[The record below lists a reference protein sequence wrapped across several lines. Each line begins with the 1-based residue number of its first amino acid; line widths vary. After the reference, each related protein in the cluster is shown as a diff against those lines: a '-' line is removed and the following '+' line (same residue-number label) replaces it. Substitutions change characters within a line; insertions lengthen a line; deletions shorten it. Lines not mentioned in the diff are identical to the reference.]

1 MADTTTTTTPKIP
14 AYEVFRQQF
23 APFFDNIDQ
32 EAPWLASLY
41 NSSQKYYNMGMT
53 DADIPDVLLTDENAP
68 QAYKDRFAGIF
79 KLKARKAQG
88 YNVAYIPT
96 VADYATMSKQIRR
109 EFQKYGLND
118 MGNDA
123 NIADIIGNDV
133 DYIEVQERL
142 SKAFY
147 AIDNADEFLKKE
159 LKTNFPSIGRTD
171 LAKALLTGSAGAEE
185 LKKKIDIAGV
195 RAAASEF
202 GLSTKMDAEE
212 LYKMGVER
220 GTARAGYE
228 KSAQELAG
236 LSEAAKSFGTGKD
249 LEAEL
254 EKQNVLQ
261 KTSQTVTSLRSQA
274 RAEFQGSTGATSAGL
289 RRKRQV

>member
-1 MADTTTTTTPKIP
+1 MAETTTPKIP

-23 APFFDNIDQ
+23 APFFDNIEQ
-32 EAPWLASLY
+32 EAPWLMSLY
-41 NSSQKYYNMGMT
+41 NESQKYYNQGMT
-53 DADIPDVLLTDENAP
+53 DADIPDVLLTDEKAP

-79 KLKARKAQG
+79 KLKQRKASG

-96 VADYATMSKQIRR
+96 VSDYATMTKQIRR
-109 EFQKYGLND
+109 EFQKYGLNEL
-118 MGNDA
+118 GNDA

-133 DYIEVQERL
+133 DFEEVQGRL

-159 LKTNFPSIGRTD
+159 LSTNFPTIGRKD
-171 LAKALLTGSAGAEE
+171 LAKALLTGQAGAEE

-202 GLSTKMDAEE
+202 GLSTKMGAEE
-212 LYKMGVER
+212 LVKMGVER

-228 KSAQELAG
+228 RSAQELAG
-236 LSEAAKSFGTGKD
+236 LSEAAKTFGSSQID

-261 KTSQTVTSLRSQA
+261 KTSQNVTSLRSQA
-274 RAEFQGSTGATSAGL
+274 RAEFQGGTGASSAGL

>member
-1 MADTTTTTTPKIP
+1 MAETTESKIP

-23 APFFDNIDQ
+23 AGFFDNIDQ
-32 EAPWLASLY
+32 EAPWLLSLY
-41 NSSQKYYNMGMT
+41 NASQKYYNQGMT

-79 KLKARKAQG
+79 KLKQRRAAG

-96 VADYATMSKQIRR
+96 VADYATMTKQMRR
-109 EFQKYGLND
+109 EFQKYGLNEL
-118 MGNDA
+118 GNDA

-133 DYIEVQERL
+133 DFEEVQGRL

-159 LKTNFPSIGRTD
+159 LSANFPTIGRKD
-171 LAKALLTGSAGAEE
+171 LAKALLTGEAGAEE

-202 GLSTKMDAEE
+202 GLSTKMGAEE
-212 LYKMGVER
+212 LVKMGVER

-228 KSAQELAG
+228 RSAQELAG
-236 LSEAAKSFGTGKD
+236 LNEAAKTFGGSKMD

-261 KTSQTVTSLRSQA
+261 KTSETVTSLRSQA
-274 RAEFQGSTGATSAGL
+274 RAEFQGGTGASSAGL
-289 RRKRQV
+289 RRKRKL